1 MSLNLLL
8 DSSLAKQQRTGG
20 RQVSHDFTI
29 NFQPPIHLGS
39 GNYKAA
45 LNKLITMSYSWYNI
59 DASFGN
65 NKIRLR
71 KKTEEWQTLIFP
83 NGMYGYSD
91 INSFLQTQTGKVDP
105 EDKDS
110 AFIFTLYFDMT
121 IFLVVILMHENYE
134 LDLSEGEFA
143 ELLGYEKK
151 ILTGKNNFVGPM
163 VPNITRSVDWVFLHC
178 DRISRRANDVP
189 SDVLY
194 SFSTTGLQVSYLFQ
208 KEPYR
213 PEWHPVNK
221 SEINSIRIWVTDGR
235 DNPLDL
241 NGIDVAVSI
250 MIERE

>member
-1 MSLNLLL
+1 MSLNRLL

-65 NKIRLR
+65 NKILWR

-83 NGMYGYSD
+83 NGMYSYSD

-110 AFIFTLYFDMT
+110 DFTFTLYFDMT
-121 IFLVVILMHENYE
+121 IFRVVILMHENYE

-143 ELLGYEKK
+143 ELLGYENK
-151 ILTGKNNFVGPM
+151 ILTGEKNFVGAM
-163 VPNITRSVDWVFLHC
+163 VPNITSSVDWVFLQC
-178 DRISRRANDVP
+178 DLIRRRANDVP

-194 SFSTTGLQVSYLFQ
+194 SFSTTGLQVSYPFQ

-213 PEWHPVNK
+213 LEWHPVNK

-235 DNPLDL
+235 DKPWIST
-241 NGIDVAVSI
+241 G
-250 MIERE
+250 

>member
-65 NKIRLR
+65 NKIRWR

-110 AFIFTLYFDMT
+110 DFIFTLYFDMT
-121 IFLVVILMHENYE
+121 IFRVVILMHENYE
-134 LDLSEGEFA
+134 LDLSESEFA

-151 ILTGKNNFVGPM
+151 ILTGKKNFVGPM

-178 DRISRRANDVP
+178 DLISRRANDVP

-194 SFSTTGLQVSYLFQ
+194 SFSTTGLQVSYPFQ

-213 PEWHPVNK
+213 LEWHPVNK

-250 MIERE
+250 MIEKE

>member
-1 MSLNLLL
+1 MTLNLLL
-8 DSSLAKQQRTGG
+8 DSSFAKQQRTGG

-65 NKIRLR
+65 NKIRWR

-110 AFIFTLYFDMT
+110 DFIFTLYFDMT
-121 IFLVVILMHENYE
+121 MFRVVILMHENYE
-134 LDLSEGEFA
+134 LDLSDGEFA

-151 ILTGKNNFVGPM
+151 KDF
-163 VPNITRSVDWVFLHC
+163 
-178 DRISRRANDVP
+178 
-189 SDVLY
+189 
-194 SFSTTGLQVSYLFQ
+194 
-208 KEPYR
+208 
-213 PEWHPVNK
+213 
-221 SEINSIRIWVTDGR
+221 DGR
-235 DNPLDL
+235 KEFCRT
-241 NGIDVAVSI
+241 NGP
-250 MIERE
+250 EHHKKR